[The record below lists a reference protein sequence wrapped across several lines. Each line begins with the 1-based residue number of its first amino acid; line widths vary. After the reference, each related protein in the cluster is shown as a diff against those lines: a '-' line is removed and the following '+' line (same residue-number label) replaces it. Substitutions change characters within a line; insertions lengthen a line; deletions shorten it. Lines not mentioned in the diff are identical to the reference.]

1 MVLRVERTY
10 TLKHWRVHLSMCD
23 FFAMILFCSFVFF
36 VVVVCMCVC
45 VGVVVCVC
53 VFIKLHII
61 ARSGPVIL
69 VILCHSR

>member
-1 MVLRVERTY
+1 
-10 TLKHWRVHLSMCD
+10 MCD
-23 FFAMILFCSFVFF
+23 FFAMILFRSFVFF

-61 ARSGPVIL
+61 AQSGPVIL
-69 VILCHSR
+69 VVLCHSR